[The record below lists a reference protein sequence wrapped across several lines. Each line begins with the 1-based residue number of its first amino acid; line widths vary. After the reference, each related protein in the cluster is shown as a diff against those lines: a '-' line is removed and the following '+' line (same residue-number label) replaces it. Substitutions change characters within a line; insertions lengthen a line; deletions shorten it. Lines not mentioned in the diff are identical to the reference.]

1 MKTNLKVFTI
11 VILLVLA
18 IHHLG
23 HSFNL
28 YVGQDKSEVVA
39 ALGQPNYTE
48 VSVDSTG
55 KVERCQ
61 WGSERVGGMLVIY
74 FKNGK
79 VISFQ
84 TKGEV
89 K

>member
-1 MKTNLKVFTI
+1 MRVSLKVFTI
-11 VILLVLA
+11 VILLVLT

-23 HSFNL
+23 YSFNL
-28 YVGQDKSEVVA
+28 YVGQDKSEVIA

-48 VSVDSTG
+48 VSVNSTG

-74 FKNGK
+74 FKNEK
-79 VISFQ
+79 IVSFQ